1 MFGASIGRAAQR
13 IIDAMVRWLAHGH
26 FNPNILTVVGV
37 AINVG
42 SGLLFGFG
50 RFFWAGIVL
59 IIANLFDMLDG
70 QVARLSGRVTR
81 FGGFLDSSLDRL
93 SDMVV
98 FVGLMVF
105 YARATEYHSTLNVFL
120 AGAGLMVSVWVRY
133 ASARAESLIP
143 KCDVGFLRRPE
154 RVVLFI
160 IGALSTVPGSNN
172 YFAYRM
178 PAVLWVLAVGSYWTF
193 AHRMYHTWTEV
204 NRSEA
209 KHVVAESGASAGE
222 QSEVRSKP
230 TLANKPASLGFWSI
244 VTAGEVAAW
253 RVKWEVLFASILAL
267 WIGGRIVRSISQN
280 PSRFIGLRPARIGF
294 ASVVTVAVLVG
305 VLIGITVPERF

>member
-1 MFGASIGRAAQR
+1 MFGASIGRAGQR
-13 IIDAMVRWLAHGH
+13 IIDEMVRWLARGH
-26 FNPNILTVVGV
+26 INPNILTSVGV

-50 RFFWAGIVL
+50 FFFWAGIVL
-59 IIANLFDMLDG
+59 IVANLFDMLDG
-70 QVARLSGRVTR
+70 QVARLSGRVTS

-120 AGAGLMVSVWVRY
+120 AGAGLMGSVMVSY
-133 ASARAESLIP
+133 ASARAESMIA

-172 YFAYRM
+172 FFANRM
-178 PAVLWVLAVGSYWTF
+178 PAVLWVLAIGSYWTF

-204 NRSEA
+204 NKNEA
-209 KHVVAESGASAGE
+209 IASLAAKELKEAEPA
-222 QSEVRSKP
+222 SEVRREP
-230 TLANKPASLGFWSI
+230 TLAHKPS
-244 VTAGEVAAW
+244 
-253 RVKWEVLFASILAL
+253 
-267 WIGGRIVRSISQN
+267 
-280 PSRFIGLRPARIGF
+280 
-294 ASVVTVAVLVG
+294 
-305 VLIGITVPERF
+305 

>member
-1 MFGASIGRAAQR
+1 MFGASIGRAGQR
-13 IIDAMVRWLAHGH
+13 IIDTMVRWLARGH
-26 FNPNILTVVGV
+26 INPNLLTFIGV

-42 SGLLFGFG
+42 SGMLFGFG

-70 QVARLSGRVTR
+70 QVARLSGRVTPY
-81 FGGFLDSSLDRL
+81 GGFLDSSLDRL

-105 YARATEYHSTLNVFL
+105 YARDTEFHSTLNVFL
-120 AGAGLMVSVWVRY
+120 VGAGMMGSVMVSY

-160 IGALSTVPGSNN
+160 IGALSTRPGSHNF
-172 YFAYRM
+172 FANRM

-193 AHRMYHTWTEV
+193 AHRMYHTRRELNKSKTNEV
-204 NRSEA
+204 AAAPTQAAPPPEIGRE
-209 KHVVAESGASAGE
+209 
-222 QSEVRSKP
+222 P
-230 TLANKPASLGFWSI
+230 TLAHK
-244 VTAGEVAAW
+244 
-253 RVKWEVLFASILAL
+253 
-267 WIGGRIVRSISQN
+267 IS
-280 PSRFIGLRPARIGF
+280 
-294 ASVVTVAVLVG
+294 
-305 VLIGITVPERF
+305 

>member
-13 IIDAMVRWLAHGH
+13 IIDAIVRWLAKGH
-26 FNPNILTVVGV
+26 ISPNILTVIGV
-37 AINVG
+37 SLNVG
-42 SGLLFGFG
+42 CGLLFGLG
-50 RFFWAGIVL
+50 LFFWAGITLVV
-59 IIANLFDMLDG
+59 ANLFDMLDG

-105 YARATEYHSTLNVFL
+105 YARDLPSHSTLNVFL
-120 AGAGLMVSVWVRY
+120 AGAGLMGSVMVSY

-160 IGALSTVPGSNN
+160 IGALSTYPGSQN
-172 YFAYRM
+172 YFANRM

-193 AHRMYHTWTEV
+193 AHRMYHTWRELAKVEATKTE
-204 NRSEA
+204 NADAETSYPQSGGTSERRTERRL
-209 KHVVAESGASAGE
+209 VT
-222 QSEVRSKP
+222 KP
-230 TLANKPASLGFWSI
+230 S
-244 VTAGEVAAW
+244 
-253 RVKWEVLFASILAL
+253 
-267 WIGGRIVRSISQN
+267 
-280 PSRFIGLRPARIGF
+280 
-294 ASVVTVAVLVG
+294 
-305 VLIGITVPERF
+305 

>member
-1 MFGASIGRAAQR
+1 MFGASIGRLAQR

-26 FNPNILTVVGV
+26 INPNILTVIGV
-37 AINVG
+37 SLNVG
-42 SGLLFGFG
+42 CGLLFGMG
-50 RFFWAGIVL
+50 HFFWAGIAL
-59 IIANLFDMLDG
+59 IVANLFDMLDG

-105 YARATEYHSTLNVFL
+105 YARDLESHSTLNVFL
-120 AGAGLMVSVWVRY
+120 AGAGLMGSVMVSY

-160 IGALSTVPGSNN
+160 IGALSTYPGSNN
-172 YFAYRM
+172 YFTDRM

-193 AHRMYHTWTEV
+193 AHRMYHTWRELNRVETKTENAEAEKAV
-204 NRSEA
+204 NRSY
-209 KHVVAESGASAGE
+209 
-222 QSEVRSKP
+222 R
-230 TLANKPASLGFWSI
+230 ANWTYVDRKVEP
-244 VTAGEVAAW
+244 
-253 RVKWEVLFASILAL
+253 
-267 WIGGRIVRSISQN
+267 
-280 PSRFIGLRPARIGF
+280 
-294 ASVVTVAVLVG
+294 
-305 VLIGITVPERF
+305 

>member
-1 MFGASIGRAAQR
+1 MFADGIGRGAQR
-13 IIDAMVRWLAHGH
+13 IIDAMVRWLAYGH
-26 FNPNILTVVGV
+26 INPNFLTVIGV
-37 AINVG
+37 AINVW
-42 SGLLFGFG
+42 SGVLFGLG
-50 RFFWAGIVL
+50 HFFAAGIVL
-59 IIANLFDMLDG
+59 IVANLFDMLDG

-120 AGAGLMVSVWVRY
+120 AGAGLMGSVMVSY
-133 ASARAESLIP
+133 ASARAESMIS

-160 IGALSTVPGSNN
+160 IGALSTFPGSTN

-193 AHRMYHTWTEV
+193 AHRVYHTWRELMKT
-204 NRSEA
+204 EA
-209 KHVVAESGASAGE
+209 KPANVDAEASYAKP
-222 QSEVRSKP
+222 SERRAEP
-230 TLANKPASLGFWSI
+230 
-244 VTAGEVAAW
+244 
-253 RVKWEVLFASILAL
+253 R
-267 WIGGRIVRSISQN
+267 
-280 PSRFIGLRPARIGF
+280 
-294 ASVVTVAVLVG
+294 
-305 VLIGITVPERF
+305 LITKTS

>member
-13 IIDAMVRWLAHGH
+13 IIDAMVRWLAYGH
-26 FNPNILTVVGV
+26 INPNVLTVVGV

-50 RFFWAGIVL
+50 RFFWAGVVL
-59 IIANLFDMLDG
+59 IIANVFDMLDG
-70 QVARLSGRVTR
+70 QVARLSGRVTS

-93 SDMVV
+93 SDMMV

-120 AGAGLMVSVWVRY
+120 AGAGMMGSVMVSY

-160 IGALSTVPGSNN
+160 IGALSTHPGSDNF
-172 YFAYRM
+172 FANRM

-193 AHRMYHTWTEV
+193 AHRMYHTWYQLNKVSTK
-204 NRSEA
+204 SA
-209 KHVVAESGASAGE
+209 TDES
-222 QSEVRSKP
+222 Q
-230 TLANKPASLGFWSI
+230 T
-244 VTAGEVAAW
+244 
-253 RVKWEVLFASILAL
+253 
-267 WIGGRIVRSISQN
+267 SIS
-280 PSRFIGLRPARIGF
+280 
-294 ASVVTVAVLVG
+294 ASNSGPEPRADQPLVHKAG
-305 VLIGITVPERF
+305 

>member
-13 IIDAMVRWLAHGH
+13 IIDAIVRWLAIGH
-26 FNPNILTVVGV
+26 INPNILTVIGV
-37 AINVG
+37 ALNVG
-42 SGLLFGFG
+42 CGVLFGLG
-50 RFFWAGIVL
+50 WFFAAGIAL
-59 IIANLFDMLDG
+59 IVANLFDMLDG

-105 YARATEYHSTLNVFL
+105 YARDTEFHSTLNVFL
-120 AGAGLMVSVWVRY
+120 AGAGLMGSVMVSY

-160 IGALSTVPGSNN
+160 IGALSTHPGSTNF
-172 YFAYRM
+172 FANRM

-193 AHRMYHTWTEV
+193 AHRMYHTWRELTKA
-204 NRSEA
+204 EA
-209 KHVVAESGASAGE
+209 KTANVDAGASYA
-222 QSEVRSKP
+222 QSGGSKERPKRAEVP
-230 TLANKPASLGFWSI
+230 I
-244 VTAGEVAAW
+244 
-253 RVKWEVLFASILAL
+253 
-267 WIGGRIVRSISQN
+267 
-280 PSRFIGLRPARIGF
+280 
-294 ASVVTVAVLVG
+294 
-305 VLIGITVPERF
+305 